1 MTKFELPPPE
11 HRAASVESWK
21 APIVQPPPSLGP
33 PPLLMALL
41 VIEILLALF
50 SLYRWEP
57 EELLIPGCPPI
68 QALFSMLF
76 AFYAYRG
83 KNAARILGFVG
94 AGFWILAGI
103 IAMRSRTDL
112 LDPIPATTRAILYGR
127 ASFEVLFALYLTR
140 PDVAR
145 YFEQPK

>member
-1 MTKFELPPPE
+1 VAKFELPPPE
-11 HRAASVESWK
+11 HRVASVESWK
-21 APIVQPPPSLGP
+21 APMVQPPPSLGP
-33 PPLLMALL
+33 PPLLMVLLLAEIALALL
-41 VIEILLALF
+41 
-50 SLYRWEP
+50 SLWRWEP

-68 QALFSMLF
+68 QALFSMIF

-83 KNAARILGFVG
+83 RNAARILGFVS
-94 AGFWILAGI
+94 AGFWIIAGI

-112 LDPIPATTRAILYGR
+112 LDPLPTSTRAILYGR

-140 PDVAR
+140 PEVAR